1 MGRMF
6 EFITKTINPLGG
18 ECVWDAG
25 ADYGGR
31 CRYCWASHVK
41 DRFGIRKYTGEP
53 FLFHGGLR
61 QIESLGEDD
70 FAFAVTM
77 RDLYNPNVP
86 ADYRWAIY
94 DSIARSKGK
103 VLLLTKN
110 PEGAFTDLGAM
121 RSTAGLIPNLVIGAT
136 IESDIDHQGIS
147 GAPRITDRLRWMYAI
162 RTEFPEQK
170 TFVSVEPILKFTQDF
185 PRRLVQ
191 LRPEAVAVGYDNYD
205 NGLPEPTM
213 KETEGLIDALEDA
226 ECMLVYRKTI
236 RAAWDEFDGVEVPI

>member
-53 FLFHGGLR
+53 FLIHGGLR

-70 FAFAVTM
+70 FAFTVTM

-94 DSIARSKGK
+94 NSIARSKGK

-110 PEGAFTDLGAM
+110 PEGAFIDLGAM
-121 RSTAGLIPNLVIGAT
+121 KISTGLIPNLVIGAT

-147 GAPRITDRLRWMYAI
+147 GAPRNTDRLRWMYAI

-185 PRRLVQ
+185 PRKLVQ

-205 NGLPEPTM
+205 NRLPEPTM
-213 KETEGLIDALEDA
+213 KETQGLIDALEDA
-226 ECMLVYRKTI
+226 GCMLVYRKTI
-236 RAAWDEFDGVEVPI
+236 RAAWDEFDGVEVTI